1 MTPAVHQSP
10 RLARLSQRVRETC
23 RPMEPWPALG
33 ALSDHPSTVHH
44 AGTVFPLPIPPLGL
58 PCAMAL
64 WPQGDEW
71 GIRLGSA
78 QHIPVPQSTDGEVLS
93 HTPTPLLASCLLG

>member
-10 RLARLSQRVRETC
+10 KLAHLSQRVRETC
-23 RPMEPWPALG
+23 RSMEPWLALG

-44 AGTVFPLPIPPLGL
+44 AGIVFPLPIPPLGL
-58 PCAMAL
+58 PCAVAQ

-78 QHIPVPQSTDGEVLS
+78 QHIPVPGLQMGRSF
-93 HTPTPLLASCLLG
+93 PTPPRPSWPAAS